1 LTPSRFH
8 SFVQPE
14 LGKPRRNCYTLPG
27 HDFNYGLYIHGLD
40 GGVPEAIGRWNVIKP
55 KVILA
60 KEQPRDYKTMNC
72 KALRDGFVTAHENN
86 LYRQIKD
93 IRLSEDDERR
103 FKRVAPKVPADMTY
117 GRPARACHDE
127 EEEKEE
133 EQPVTLLLAEGLQ
146 EGLPAQKPGE
156 AQSGHFYTPVV
167 QTGLISLKFSI
178 PRPST
183 PFFEL
188 LQHKYQEIWLDQ
200 QRGIIKAENEERK
213 EKKRRGKVY
222 DTRTTLL
229 RKFQPPMKAEQ
240 LWHMPHFQKGNH
252 QIQAAASSR
261 LLKPVLVVLTSLRS
275 RPLPKLSIQG
285 QASPYVAEQPITG
298 RALLPST
305 SQLSRCEEGS
315 STQREQGIPKR
326 VAGDLSTPANEKV
339 LELHPWIHCTG
350 STALKARK
358 GVEGK
363 RPGGK
368 DKNATRCTERLAR
381 WHRPGWDREYPGG
394 QKDESRMED
403 TWLSDSANETDLGID
418 ADHKL
423 NRRGSSGVLCPVLGP
438 TVEERC
444 RRDGKVDKDDPET
457 ENRLCEERLRAL
469 VGPHLSTF
477 PDQESH
483 RRATE
488 AFRSEIPVRTGS
500 LAQGIYTT
508 AR

>member
-1 LTPSRFH
+1 MAKKPFTKEHLLRRRSVSQICPPPRRPMTLAELHPGCENERLGVARESMLQNH
-8 SFVQPE
+8 LIAKPE

-117 GRPARACHDE
+117 GRPAR
-127 EEEKEE
+127 
-133 EQPVTLLLAEGLQ
+133 
-146 EGLPAQKPGE
+146 
-156 AQSGHFYTPVV
+156 
-167 QTGLISLKFSI
+167 
-178 PRPST
+178 PST

-240 LWHMPHFQKGNH
+240 LWHMPHFQK
-252 QIQAAASSR
+252 
-261 LLKPVLVVLTSLRS
+261 
-275 RPLPKLSIQG
+275 
-285 QASPYVAEQPITG
+285 
-298 RALLPST
+298 
-305 SQLSRCEEGS
+305 
-315 STQREQGIPKR
+315 
-326 VAGDLSTPANEKV
+326 
-339 LELHPWIHCTG
+339 
-350 STALKARK
+350 
-358 GVEGK
+358 
-363 RPGGK
+363 
-368 DKNATRCTERLAR
+368 
-381 WHRPGWDREYPGG
+381 
-394 QKDESRMED
+394 
-403 TWLSDSANETDLGID
+403 
-418 ADHKL
+418 
-423 NRRGSSGVLCPVLGP
+423 
-438 TVEERC
+438 
-444 RRDGKVDKDDPET
+444 
-457 ENRLCEERLRAL
+457 